1 MHLRFAWRY
10 FRARKS
16 TQAINVIAWV
26 SVAAI
31 VVGTASLIIILSAFN
46 GFEGLVRSMYASFYT
61 DIRVE
66 PSRGRILEVDS
77 SMLRNIRA
85 LPGVRAVS
93 AVVEEKAVLQL
104 GDYQT
109 IVQMKGVE
117 SGYTEVAGVTERI
130 VRGRFETGMAE
141 RPRAVLGIGVE
152 NAIGVLSDRSLM
164 PVTVYL
170 PRKGAIDLTDPLN
183 ALSQGEIFPSGS
195 FAVQPEFDN
204 KFVFTDMRYMRSQ
217 LGYADQECTAIE
229 MSLTE
234 TANTEQVRKALQGLL
249 GPKASVLDKYEQNR
263 TLYATIRMEK
273 WAIYAIFSLILLVAA
288 FNMIGALSM
297 LVLEKQRDIQ
307 VLKAMGAD
315 ETLIRKIFLTEGLLL
330 AGIGLSFGV
339 LIAWILLSMQQAYGL
354 IPLQGQTFLIDHYP
368 VRMIAG
374 DFILVAVTVICIGLV
389 ASWFPARKA
398 AAQAFT
404 LRN

>member
-1 MHLRFAWRY
+1 
-10 FRARKS
+10 
-16 TQAINVIAWV
+16 
-26 SVAAI
+26 
-31 VVGTASLIIILSAFN
+31 
-46 GFEGLVRSMYASFYT
+46 
-61 DIRVE
+61 
-66 PSRGRILEVDS
+66 
-77 SMLRNIRA
+77 
-85 LPGVRAVS
+85 
-93 AVVEEKAVLQL
+93 
-104 GDYQT
+104 
-109 IVQMKGVE
+109 
-117 SGYTEVAGVTERI
+117 
-130 VRGRFETGMAE
+130 
-141 RPRAVLGIGVE
+141 
-152 NAIGVLSDRSLM
+152 
-164 PVTVYL
+164 
-170 PRKGAIDLTDPLN
+170 
-183 ALSQGEIFPSGS
+183 
-195 FAVQPEFDN
+195 
-204 KFVFTDMRYMRSQ
+204 
-217 LGYADQECTAIE
+217 

>member
-1 MHLRFAWRY
+1 MHFRFAWRY

-61 DIRVE
+61 DVRVE
-66 PSRGRILEVDS
+66 PARGRILHADTSVIQKV
-77 SMLRNIRA
+77 RK
-85 LPGVRAVS
+85 LPGVKAVS
-93 AVVEEKAVLQL
+93 VVVEEKAVLQL

-117 SGYTEVAGVTERI
+117 QGYPDVAGVSERI
-130 VRGRFETGMAE
+130 VRGRFETGMEE

-170 PRKGAIDLTDPLN
+170 PRKGTIDLTDPMN
-183 ALSQGEIFPSGS
+183 ALSQGEIFPAGS

-204 KFVFTDMRYMRSQ
+204 KFVFTDMQYMRSQ
-217 LGYADQECTAIE
+217 LGYADHECTAIE
-229 MSLTE
+229 LSLSE
-234 TANTEQVRKALQGLL
+234 HANIYEVREGLQTLL
-249 GPKASVLDKYEQNR
+249 GTQATVLDKYEQNR

-288 FNMIGALSM
+288 FNMIGALTM

-315 ETLIRKIFLTEGLLL
+315 EVLIRRIFLTEGLLL
-330 AGIGLSFGV
+330 AVIGLSLGMF
-339 LIAWILLSMQQAYGL
+339 IAVILLSLQEAYGL

-368 VRMIAG
+368 VSMLPG
-374 DFILVAVTVICIGLV
+374 DFILVAVTVMCIGLA

>member
-31 VVGTASLIIILSAFN
+31 VVGTASLIVILSAFN

-66 PSRGRILEVDS
+66 PLRGRILHADTATIQKISV
-77 SMLRNIRA
+77 

-93 AVVEEKAVLQL
+93 VVVEEKAVLQL

-117 SGYTEVAGVTERI
+117 QGYPEVAGVSERI

-141 RPRAVLGIGVE
+141 RPRAVLGSGVE

-204 KFVFTDMRYMRSQ
+204 KFVFTDMQYMRTQ
-217 LGYADQECTAIE
+217 LGYADDECTAIE
-229 MSLTE
+229 LSLDE
-234 TANTEQVRKALQGLL
+234 NAKLSEVREALQALMGTQ
-249 GPKASVLDKYEQNR
+249 ASVLDKYEQNR

-288 FNMIGALSM
+288 FNMIGALTM

-315 ETLIRKIFLTEGLLL
+315 EALIRKIFLTEGLLL
-330 AGIGLSFGV
+330 AIIGLSLGM
-339 LIAWILLSMQQAYGL
+339 LIAAILLTLQQTYGM

-368 VRMIAG
+368 VSMIPG
-374 DFILVAVTVICIGLV
+374 DFILVSVTVLCIGLV

>member
-16 TQAINVIAWV
+16 TQAINIIAWV

-46 GFEGLVRSMYASFYT
+46 GFEGLVRSLYASFYT

-66 PSRGRILEVDS
+66 PVRGRILQADS
-77 SMLRNIRA
+77 LMIRKIRA
-85 LPGVRAVS
+85 LEGVRAVS
-93 AVVEEKAVLQL
+93 VVIEEKAVLQL

-109 IVQMKGVE
+109 IVQIKGVE
-117 SGYTEVAGVTERI
+117 SGYPQVAGVSDRI
-130 VRGRFETGMAE
+130 VRGRFETGNAA
-141 RPRAVLGIGVE
+141 RPRAVMGIGVE

-164 PVTVYL
+164 PVTVFL

-183 ALSQGEIFPSGS
+183 ALSQGEIYPAGS

-204 KFVFTDMRYMRSQ
+204 KVVFTDMEYLRTQ
-217 LGYADQECTAIE
+217 LGYASVECTAIE
-229 MSLTE
+229 LSLTD
-234 TANTEQVRKALQGLL
+234 AGRTEQVRASIQAWL
-249 GPKASVLDKYEQNR
+249 GPNVSVLDKYEQNR

-315 ETLIRKIFLTEGLLL
+315 EPLIRRIFLTEGLLL
-330 AGIGLSFGV
+330 AGIGLSLGILVAVTLLV
-339 LIAWILLSMQQAYGL
+339 LQQAYGFV
-354 IPLQGQTFLIDHYP
+354 PLQGQTFLIDHYP
-368 VRMIAG
+368 VRMVPG
-374 DFILVAVTVICIGLV
+374 DFILVAATVLCIGGV

>member
-26 SVAAI
+26 SVTAI

-46 GFEGLVRSMYASFYT
+46 GFEGLVRSLYASFYT

-66 PSRGRILEVDS
+66 TVRGRILQADTET
-77 SMLRNIRA
+77 IRKIRS
-85 LPGVRAVS
+85 LQGVRAVS
-93 AVVEEKAVLQL
+93 VVIEEKAVLQL

-117 SGYTEVAGVTERI
+117 SGYPDVAGVSDRI
-130 VRGRFETGMAE
+130 VRGRFETGNAD

-170 PRKGAIDLTDPLN
+170 PRKGAVDLTDPLN
-183 ALSQGEIFPSGS
+183 ALSQGEIFPAGS

-204 KFVFTDMRYMRSQ
+204 KVVFTDLDYLRSQ
-217 LGYADQECTAIE
+217 LGYAAHECTAIE

-234 TANTEQVRKALQGLL
+234 AEQAEDVRQAVQALL
-249 GPKASVLDKYEQNR
+249 GPKVSVLDKYEQNR
-263 TLYATIRMEK
+263 TLYTTIRMEK

-315 ETLIRKIFLTEGLLL
+315 ELLIQRIFLSEGLLL
-330 AGIGLSFGV
+330 AGIGLTLGMMV
-339 LIAWILLSMQQAYGL
+339 AVILLALQQTYGFV
-354 IPLQGQTFLIDHYP
+354 PLQGQTFLIDHYP
-368 VRMIAG
+368 VRMLPG
-374 DFILVAVTVICIGLV
+374 DFILVAATVLGIGLL